1 MLGFALVRL
10 VVAALEDT
18 RRSWQKTVRLMLDV
32 LIVGVDLAIVSTCK
46 LHLLVG
52 FIDLLLHPFD

>member
-46 LHLLVG
+46 LHSLVG
-52 FIDLLLHPFD
+52 FSG